1 MKTFFPLLT
10 LAVLV
15 VACNSAILPNG
26 SRLNVGGVR
35 PGDALLQRAPSTAF
49 YYFAWRLAE
58 EARRERR
65 ELSGISQRVFFER
78 TPKIPWIY
86 RNLNLKKGSLCLVVY
101 ATGSYQRLVGMGK
114 HLGQTS
120 VSKCVTQVTEALN
133 DPSITDTFIK
143 FPTSRTE
150 RDAIKQK

>member
-1 MKTFFPLLT
+1 M
-10 LAVLV
+10 
-15 VACNSAILPNG
+15 
-26 SRLNVGGVR
+26 LNLI
-35 PGDALLQRAPSTAF
+35 PYRAPSTAF

-65 ELSGISQRVFFER
+65 ELSGISQRVFFRR
-78 TPKIPWIY
+78 TEDPMDISESEFKKRY
-86 RNLNLKKGSLCLVVY
+86 RLSKEAFKFLCQELRSKTNLRASKRISLELKVLCVLSFY